1 MRSEGTELI
10 YEAAD
15 AFASRCFGNGTSYLW
30 PDAKAWTPASIERL
44 LAATVELPAFHRK
57 HVSSWEP
64 LVADLGDD
72 ELRVLA
78 DVLLFYLLFPSGR
91 TRRADGK
98 ARHVEQV
105 IAWRFAE
112 PSDIHARLVALFGEG
127 LGDPGNFYNTY
138 QPAQIRYFL
147 RLALELQER
156 PEWRDGPYVL
166 RRVADALRDK
176 LEYTKPAR
184 HIALHL
190 FFPEQFE
197 AIASDSHKRAI
208 VAAFGRPDD
217 PNDVDD
223 ALRVI
228 RQRLTPEYGERFSYY
243 VEPLLSRWIGPVR
256 RPRPADAMTA
266 AEHVEPADRANVVV
280 VRVPIRPDDLSA
292 LESATCLPQERLRML
307 LDVLRDLEG
316 GRQVIFAGPPGTGKT
331 HVARALLTHL
341 ANGDDSRLE
350 FVQFHPGYAYEDFVE
365 GLRPSASDREMR
377 FEMRP
382 GVLRTLATRAAQR
395 PNVEH
400 YLLIDE
406 INRANLP
413 AVLGELMS
421 LLEYRGHAVTLAS
434 GEPFSLPENLRVV
447 GTMNTADRSTR
458 SIDVALRRRFEEF
471 AFQPDADVLD
481 RYYARGDRRF
491 DVPDLRDGFE
501 RLNAALREALD
512 EHHTIGHTFFMQRL
526 LTPEDLRRI
535 WERRILPVLGEFFFD
550 ERGRL
555 SAFSVGEFWESER

>member
-1 MRSEGTELI
+1 
-10 YEAAD
+10 
-15 AFASRCFGNGTSYLW
+15 
-30 PDAKAWTPASIERL
+30 
-44 LAATVELPAFHRK
+44 
-57 HVSSWEP
+57 
-64 LVADLGDD
+64 
-72 ELRVLA
+72 
-78 DVLLFYLLFPSGR
+78 
-91 TRRADGK
+91 
-98 ARHVEQV
+98 
-105 IAWRFAE
+105 
-112 PSDIHARLVALFGEG
+112 
-127 LGDPGNFYNTY
+127 
-138 QPAQIRYFL
+138 
-147 RLALELQER
+147 
-156 PEWRDGPYVL
+156 
-166 RRVADALRDK
+166 
-176 LEYTKPAR
+176 
-184 HIALHL
+184 
-190 FFPEQFE
+190 
-197 AIASDSHKRAI
+197 
-208 VAAFGRPDD
+208 
-217 PNDVDD
+217 
-223 ALRVI
+223 
-228 RQRLTPEYGERFSYY
+228 
-243 VEPLLSRWIGPVR
+243 
-256 RPRPADAMTA
+256 
-266 AEHVEPADRANVVV
+266 
-280 VRVPIRPDDLSA
+280 
-292 LESATCLPQERLRML
+292 
-307 LDVLRDLEG
+307 
-316 GRQVIFAGPPGTGKT
+316 
-331 HVARALLTHL
+331 
-341 ANGDDSRLE
+341 
-350 FVQFHPGYAYEDFVE
+350 
-365 GLRPSASDREMR
+365 
-377 FEMRP
+377 MRP